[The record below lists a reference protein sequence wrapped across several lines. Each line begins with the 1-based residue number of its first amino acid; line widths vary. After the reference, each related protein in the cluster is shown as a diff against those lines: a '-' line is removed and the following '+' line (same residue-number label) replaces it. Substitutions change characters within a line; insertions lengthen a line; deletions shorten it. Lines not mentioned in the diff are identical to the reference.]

1 MHSHLLAAK
10 KLAGIEFIGQP
21 NMDFLKVDKMKNI
34 LAMDAQPALVTTS
47 NAGIPAFLSTYL
59 DPKLIEVLVS
69 PMKAT
74 EIVGSEEKKGDFTTE
89 TIMFEV
95 VENTGEVSSYGD
107 YNENGSAGINVDFPQ
122 RQSYLYQT
130 ITQWGER
137 QLERAGLAKLDFA
150 SRINMAS
157 ILTLN
162 KFQNLSYFFG
172 VGGLQNYG
180 LLNDPNLLPALTPAI
195 KAAGGTE
202 WLNPI
207 TFEANAIAQEV
218 YADIQTMFAN
228 LQNQAQGLVTLES
241 KLTLAMSP
249 VSEVAL
255 TFTNEFKVNVS
266 DLLKKNFPNLTVKT
280 APEYATASGNLVQMI
295 ADEVEGQ
302 RTAITAFTEK
312 LRAHPV
318 KIDLSSFKQKKSQ
331 GTWGTVIFRY
341 FLITSMLGV

>member
-202 WLNPI
+202 WLNPT
-207 TFEANAIAQEV
+207 TFE
-218 YADIQTMFAN
+218 
-228 LQNQAQGLVTLES
+228 
-241 KLTLAMSP
+241 
-249 VSEVAL
+249 
-255 TFTNEFKVNVS
+255 
-266 DLLKKNFPNLTVKT
+266 PN
-280 APEYATASGNLVQMI
+280 ATAHGGLRGYSDHVREPAESG
-295 ADEVEGQ
+295 A
-302 RTAITAFTEK
+302 
-312 LRAHPV
+312 RAGHSCIEAHSRHEPGIGGCAHLHERIQSERERFARKEFPESHRQDGPRV
-318 KIDLSSFKQKKSQ
+318 
-331 GTWGTVIFRY
+331 RY
-341 FLITSMLGV
+341 GVGEPGANDRG